1 MCPLRL
7 SLIIAIDKNS
17 RQRLKVDRAGLGTH
31 ATDNQEGKLLQRSN
45 ILQRR
50 IDSWVKIQELY
61 MPTLASLHINER
73 STSGGVV
80 AADSFKLWLP
90 SQVGRTVPCDPHLQR
105 LEWRLRYA
113 QAHDALR
120 SLRSNLRA
128 QTAILK
134 YKDRNIR
141 GQGANTRARN
151 TLKGIESRIEVAA
164 NRYMRAHKA
173 LVILSPFLN
182 ETGWHSSLR
191 PLNREDIRFM
201 SDVLWG
207 ETEGSRKL
215 SWIWNMR
222 GAAPD
227 EMDKD
232 GSLEGKSSI
241 APWTFR

>member
-1 MCPLRL
+1 M
-7 SLIIAIDKNS
+7 
-17 RQRLKVDRAGLGTH
+17 H
-31 ATDNQEGKLLQRSN
+31 ATDNQEGKLLQRNN

-50 IDSWVKIQELY
+50 VDSWVKMQELY
-61 MPTLASLHINER
+61 MPTLANLRINER
-73 STSGGVV
+73 STSSGTDI
-80 AADSFKLWLP
+80 APDSFKLWLP
-90 SQVGRTVPCDPHLQR
+90 SQIGRAVPCDSRLQR

-120 SLRSNLRA
+120 SLHSNLRA
-128 QTAILK
+128 QTTILK

-151 TLKGIESRIEVAA
+151 TLKGIESRIEAAA
-164 NRYMRAHKA
+164 NRYWRAHKA
-173 LVILSPFLN
+173 LVVLSPLLN
-182 ETGWHSSLR
+182 ETGWHSSLQ

-227 EMDKD
+227 EMDND
-232 GSLEGKSSI
+232 GSLEGKISVI
-241 APWTFR
+241 H